1 MSVISE
7 VGDLPLF
14 LHHSTL
20 PCRMVNIDLVAYLDP
35 GEVIPVQSF
44 RSGVG
49 ERLFLLFVFL
59 ELTSVTVKEMG
70 NTYYKPRNIIV
81 KILKR

>member
-1 MSVISE
+1 
-7 VGDLPLF
+7 
-14 LHHSTL
+14 
-20 PCRMVNIDLVAYLDP
+20 MVDIDLVAYLDP

-59 ELTSVTVKEMG
+59 ELTSVTVKEMRTT
-70 NTYYKPRNIIV
+70 NYKPRNIIV
-81 KILKR
+81 KIFKR